1 MQTFDLRATERKGTG
16 KGVARELRRQ
26 GLIPAVLYGPAT
38 ASIALTVSA
47 QDLEKV
53 YEKSGGENVIL
64 NLMIENGGTQNK
76 TAMIKEVQTSPLTSQ
91 YLHIDFYEI
100 SLEKEITVKVQVE
113 PTGKCKGAE
122 SGGLLQ
128 LIRYE
133 LDVSCLPGDIPGKIE
148 VDVSDLD
155 VGDSLHVEEID
166 VGEKVKLVYDSNFTV
181 VTVVAPTVE
190 EEEVVEEEL
199 EEAEELPTE
208 AEAEEEID
216 NK

>member
-1 MQTFDLRATERKGTG
+1 
-16 KGVARELRRQ
+16 
-26 GLIPAVLYGPAT
+26 
-38 ASIALTVSA
+38 
-47 QDLEKV
+47 
-53 YEKSGGENVIL
+53 
-64 NLMIENGGTQNK
+64 
-76 TAMIKEVQTSPLTSQ
+76 
-91 YLHIDFYEI
+91 
-100 SLEKEITVKVQVE
+100 
-113 PTGKCKGAE
+113 
-122 SGGLLQ
+122 
-128 LIRYE
+128 

-155 VGDSLHVEEID
+155 IGDSLHVEEID

-208 AEAEEEID
+208 AEAEEETD

>member
-16 KGVARELRRQ
+16 KGVARALRRE
-26 GLIPAVLYGPAT
+26 GLIPAVVYGPAT
-38 ASIALTVSA
+38 ASIALTISA
-47 QDLEKV
+47 QDLDKV
-53 YEKSGGENVIL
+53 YEESGSEHVIL
-64 NLMIENGGTQNK
+64 NLIIENGGTRNK

-113 PTGKCKGAE
+113 PIGKCKGVE
-122 SGGLLQ
+122 NGGLLQ

-148 VDVSDLD
+148 VDVSNLD
-155 VGDSLHVEEID
+155 IGDSLHVEEID
-166 VGEKVKLVYDSNFTV
+166 VGDKVTLLYDSNFTV
-181 VTVVAPTVE
+181 ATVVAPTVE
-190 EEEVVEEEL
+190 EEEVVEEAL
-199 EEAEELPTE
+199 EEAEEVAAE
-208 AEAEEEID
+208 AEAEEETA